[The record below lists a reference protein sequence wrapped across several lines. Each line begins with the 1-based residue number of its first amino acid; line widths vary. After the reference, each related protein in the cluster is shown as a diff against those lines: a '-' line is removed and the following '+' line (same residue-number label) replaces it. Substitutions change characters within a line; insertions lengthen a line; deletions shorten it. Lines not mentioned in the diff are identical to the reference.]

1 MKVQKT
7 KEKEQLS
14 DEEIITRKKYKKDL
28 LICLVYA
35 IVTIIYFVGI
45 NTINILVDIQ
55 SFDIY
60 VKSFYMTLIL
70 ISIILFEIAYKKE
83 SKKITVTGIEFMLL
97 ALHTLLVGRSIT
109 LFNEQKEN
117 FILLTSYV
125 WPVYYCLKAII
136 VYTSENKRRLK
147 QISDIHEIVKEEKPT
162 KKVAKKRKS

>member
-1 MKVQKT
+1 MKIPKT
-7 KEKEQLS
+7 KEEHS
-14 DEEIITRKKYKKDL
+14 NEEIKARKAYKKDL

-35 IVTIIYFVGI
+35 IVTIIYFVCI
-45 NTINILVDIQ
+45 NTINTIVDIQ

-60 VKSFYMTLIL
+60 VKSFYMTFIL
-70 ISIILFEIAYKKE
+70 IAIILFEIAYKKE
-83 SKKITVTGIEFMLL
+83 SKKTAITGIEFVLL

-125 WPVYYCLKAII
+125 WPIYYCLKAII
-136 VYTSENKRRLK
+136 VYTNENKRRLNK
-147 QISDIHEIVKEEKPT
+147 ISDIHEIVKEEKPV